1 MTLYVCFHLYFISK
15 SFAMRDKKHGRCA
28 IVHRHNLQWWKIQK
42 DYFCTSLIWPC
53 QKTDYLSILQLW
65 LLLIVPWMNCLVWRL
80 VVGIVL
86 MTIPLVVSNSEWEW
100 NKTSDQWSLIPAS
113 PLRGGQLG
121 TWTSGAGSFTFQFH
135 TQFNIPGM
143 SNIFTLSYTFLY
155 IFYIFGLNLKL

>member
-15 SFAMRDKKHGRCA
+15 SFTMRDKKHGRCA

-113 PLRGGQLG
+113 PLAVASWAPGLLVRAHLHFN
-121 TWTSGAGSFTFQFH
+121 FTHSSTYPECQIYLLFPIHF
-135 TQFNIPGM
+135 
-143 SNIFTLSYTFLY
+143 Y
-155 IFYIFGLNLKL
+155 IFYIFGLNL